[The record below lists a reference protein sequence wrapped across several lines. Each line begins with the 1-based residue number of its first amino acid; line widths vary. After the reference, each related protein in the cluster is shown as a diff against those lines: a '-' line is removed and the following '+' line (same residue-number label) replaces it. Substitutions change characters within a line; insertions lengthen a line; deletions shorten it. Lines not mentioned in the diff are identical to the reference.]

1 MKQLRAEGRVPAPNL
16 PARFRPLPAMP
27 PLIDTHG
34 HLFARQ
40 FDADRAA
47 VADRARA
54 AGVGQVLLPNIDATS
69 VDALLDCESHYPDL
83 CRAMIGLHPCSVKQD
98 FERELAVVEDWL
110 KRRTWV
116 ALGET
121 GLDLYWDKTTLA
133 WQQEALRVQ
142 LTWAKQYRIPIVLHT
157 RDAFAETAALVEEAQ
172 DGTLT
177 GVFHCFS
184 GSLAEAHRVIAL
196 GFRLGIGGT
205 ATFKNGGLDQ
215 VLPSLGL
222 DHVVLETDCPYL
234 APVPHRGKRNEPA
247 YLPLIAA
254 RVAEL
259 TGKTTGEV
267 AAITTANARKLF
279 ALPY

>member
-1 MKQLRAEGRVPAPNL
+1 MTK
-16 PARFRPLPAMP
+16 
-27 PLIDTHG
+27 LIDTHG

-47 VADRARA
+47 AADRARA
-54 AGVGQVLLPNIDATS
+54 AGVAQVLLPNIDSTS
-69 VDALLDCESHYPDL
+69 VDALLACETTYPDL
-83 CRAMIGLHPCSVKQD
+83 CRAMIGLHPCSVKED
-98 FERELAVVEDWL
+98 FERELAVVENWL
-110 KRRTWV
+110 GRRAWV

-121 GLDLYWDKTTLA
+121 GIDLYWDKTTLG

-142 LTWAKQYRIPIVLHT
+142 LQWAKQYRIPIVLHT

-184 GSLAEAHRVIAL
+184 GTLAEARRAIAL
-196 GFRLGIGGT
+196 GFQLGLGGT

-215 VLPSLGL
+215 VLPALGL
-222 DHVVLETDCPYL
+222 DHVLLETDCPYL
-234 APVPHRGKRNEPA
+234 APAPHRGKRNEPA

-254 RVAEL
+254 RVGEL
-259 TGKTTGEV
+259 TGKTTEEV

-279 ALPY
+279 ALPH